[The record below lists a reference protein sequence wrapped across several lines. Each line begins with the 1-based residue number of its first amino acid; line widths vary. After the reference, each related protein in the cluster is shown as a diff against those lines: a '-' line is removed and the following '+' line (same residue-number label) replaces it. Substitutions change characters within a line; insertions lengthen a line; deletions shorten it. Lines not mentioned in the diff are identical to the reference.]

1 MLLFEKRYQ
10 NCQACFGRSECE
22 WVKVLTENYVQQR
35 FLTLSYSKVLYHMR
49 NDFWWLFTLFIF
61 LFVAAEISLVA
72 CDKNE
77 KVATLLSNM
86 EETPHLKTIVVM
98 ETASQSN
105 IQHAAELK
113 IDLVQFSDLEVD
125 NWLFLFLFSFY
136 M

>member
-1 MLLFEKRYQ
+1 MTFDGYLLF
-10 NCQACFGRSECE
+10 
-22 WVKVLTENYVQQR
+22 
-35 FLTLSYSKVLYHMR
+35 
-49 NDFWWLFTLFIF
+49 FIF

-105 IQHAAELK
+105 IQLAAELK

-136 M
+136 GKQNLLCTLSFNIYNNNWYLI